1 MVTKASEN
9 VKYILDLIFYIGDG
23 CPETSVVLDRKSTV
37 DELYNNNPTKAA
49 NCATHSRN
57 QEHDTKPNNCIKVQQ
72 Y

>member
-9 VKYILDLIFYIGDG
+9 VKDILDLIFYIHVGDG
-23 CPETSVVLDRKSTV
+23 CPDTSFVLVRKSTV

-57 QEHDTKPNNCIKVQQ
+57 QEHDTKPNN
-72 Y
+72 